1 MIQDNRNRTPR
12 RTNTPNR
19 GLSKLCRAAYMI
31 GLLCFNLMTT
41 AETSPSDQPP
51 STDQSRVLKIACFN
65 YPPFAY
71 FNEDSQTTTGFTV
84 ELERR
89 IWETQGYQ
97 LKFELM
103 PLVRAIHQVVN
114 NQADIMCAYVPN
126 VSAEV
131 KLFPL
136 PIGTVTYYAWVPE
149 SEDRWHYQGLDSL
162 IGRDLLTIRSLY
174 YSGSL
179 SGFRQHLAKHP
190 AKFELSGQHPT
201 AQAIKIM
208 RSGRANTLIMDK
220 PLIAYYQKALHM
232 EHTLKT
238 AGVVGVPTYIYPA
251 AATHNPAYD
260 ELQTSF
266 LLGLLR
272 LRENGEL
279 EALRKKFGIPD
290 WGDRG
295 HLNSL
300 QQQPAIGVR
309 APTPSIH

>member
-1 MIQDNRNRTPR
+1 MIQNNQNRALQHPYTSS
-12 RTNTPNR
+12 R
-19 GLSKLCRAAYMI
+19 GFNKLCRAVYMI
-31 GLLCFNLMTT
+31 GLLCFSLMTAADT
-41 AETSPSDQPP
+41 PSVAQSS
-51 STDQSRVLKIACFN
+51 STDQSGVLKVACFN

-71 FNEDSQTTTGFTV
+71 FDEKTQKTTGFTV

-89 IWETQGYQ
+89 IWESQGYQ
-97 LKFELM
+97 LNVELM
-103 PLVRAIHQVVN
+103 PLVRAIHQVVH

-126 VSAEV
+126 VTAEV

-136 PIGTVTYYAWVPE
+136 PIGTLTYYAWVPA
-149 SEDRWHYQGLDSL
+149 SENDWHYQGLDSL
-162 IGRDLLTIRSLY
+162 VGRDLLTIRSLY

-190 AKFELSGQHPT
+190 AKLELSGQHPA

-220 PLIAYYQKALHM
+220 DLIAFYQKTLHM
-232 EHTLKT
+232 EQTLKT

-272 LRENGEL
+272 LRESGEL
-279 EALRKKFGIPD
+279 EALRKEFGISD

-300 QQQPAIGVR
+300 QQQPASGVR
-309 APTPSIH
+309 APMPSTN